1 MFKFPKKQKL
11 KIVVNPERKGNV
23 RIRMKRK
30 EKRREVWMFM
40 LSSCFGFSKVK
51 KTHPVLN
58 SYLSIGG
65 LELWK
70 SWLIGYVML
79 QGDLYDHESLV
90 KAIKQVDVV
99 ISTVGRAQLSDQVK
113 IIAAIKEAGNVKV
126 KLSKLRKFLSS
137 FSPFLLSNSLF
148 SLQIQYYDIY
158 YWNLS

>member
-1 MFKFPKKQKL
+1 
-11 KIVVNPERKGNV
+11 
-23 RIRMKRK
+23 
-30 EKRREVWMFM
+30 
-40 LSSCFGFSKVK
+40 
-51 KTHPVLN
+51 
-58 SYLSIGG
+58 
-65 LELWK
+65 
-70 SWLIGYVML
+70 ML

-126 KLSKLRKFLSS
+126 KLSKLTN
-137 FSPFLLSNSLF
+137 FSPPFLLSNSLF

>member
-1 MFKFPKKQKL
+1 MF
-11 KIVVNPERKGNV
+11 
-23 RIRMKRK
+23 
-30 EKRREVWMFM
+30 
-40 LSSCFGFSKVK
+40 
-51 KTHPVLN
+51 
-58 SYLSIGG
+58 
-65 LELWK
+65 
-70 SWLIGYVML
+70 

-126 KLSKLRKFLSS
+126 KFSKLTKFLS